1 MKKATLLQWKY
12 FVCSVEK
19 GSMLAAAAVLE
30 TDVTQVGKEIRAL
43 EHVLGEPLLER
54 SPSGVRPTWLGERKY
69 VEAKALLSDFEELL
83 SQQGSE
89 GHASPAIRIAIPTTL
104 SGPVLRRLAEF
115 EKGSTTSR
123 LRVELE
129 TYMRI
134 SDIELESFDLIF
146 CIDELPNV
154 HFVAYEAAEIQ
165 YGIFASPKFISVRG
179 NLTNPESLES
189 LPLIH
194 SRKSSQ
200 ILLQGK
206 GESIGLR
213 IEPQILVNSLQAMI
227 SSAAEGLGIAVGI
240 PLWAAAESVQQK
252 KLVRILPDWI
262 IPSSQVWILKHPG
275 RQNPRVE
282 KLICY
287 LKDGRF
293 WSPKLGTLC

>member
-54 SPSGVRPTWLGERKY
+54 SPNGVRPTWLGERKY
-69 VEAKALLSDFEELL
+69 VEAKALLSDFDELL
-83 SQQGSE
+83 SQQDGE
-89 GHASPAIRIAIPTTL
+89 GPASPAIRIAIPTTL
-104 SGPVLRRLAEF
+104 SGLVLRRLAEF

-179 NLTNPESLES
+179 TLTNPESLVA

-227 SSAAEGLGIAVGI
+227 SSAAEGLGVAVGI

-252 KLVRILPDWI
+252 KLVRILPNWK

-275 RQNPRVE
+275 RQNPKVE

-293 WSPKLGTLC
+293 WSPKLGTFC

>member
-19 GSMLAAAAVLE
+19 GSMLAAASILE

-69 VEAKALLSDFEELL
+69 VEAKALLSDFDELL
-83 SQQGSE
+83 SQRSGE
-89 GHASPAIRIAIPTTL
+89 GAASPAIRIAIPTTL
-104 SGPVLRRLAEF
+104 SGLVLRRLAEF
-115 EKGSTTSR
+115 EKGSTASR

-146 CIDELPNV
+146 CIDDLPNV

-179 NLTNPESLES
+179 ALTEPEALET

-194 SRKSSQ
+194 GSKSSQ
-200 ILLQGK
+200 ILLQST

-227 SSAAEGLGIAVGI
+227 SSAAEGLGVAVGI
-240 PLWAAAESVQQK
+240 PLWAAAEFVQQK
-252 KLVRILPDWI
+252 KLVRMLPDWKM
-262 IPSSQVWILKHPG
+262 PSSKVWILRHPG
-275 RQNPRVE
+275 KQDSQLE
-282 KLICY
+282 KLIPF
-287 LKDGRF
+287 LKDI
-293 WSPKLGTLC
+293 WSIKPELARLR